1 MIERL
6 KKFLITLVAIPLIVC
21 VLGLVF
27 GLILCLVLIMP
38 LIALIRP
45 DVIEMDL

>member
-6 KKFLITLVAIPLIVC
+6 KKCLITLITIPFILC
-21 VLGLVF
+21 VL
-27 GLILCLVLIMP
+27 GLILCLVLTMP

-45 DVIEMDL
+45 DVIEIGTNK

>member
-6 KKFLITLVAIPLIVC
+6 KKFLVTLVVMPFIIC
-21 VLGLVF
+21 VLGLV
-27 GLILCLVLIMP
+27 LCLVLIMP

-45 DVIEMDL
+45 DVIEIG

>member
-6 KKFLITLVAIPLIVC
+6 KKFLITLVVTPFIVC
-21 VLGLVF
+21 ALGF
-27 GLILCLVLIMP
+27 ILCLVLTMP

-45 DVIEMDL
+45 DVIEIG

>member
-6 KKFLITLVAIPLIVC
+6 KKCLITLIAIPFVIC
-21 VLGLVF
+21 VLGLV
-27 GLILCLVLIMP
+27 LCLVLTMP

-45 DVIEMDL
+45 DIVEIGTNK

>member
-6 KKFLITLVAIPLIVC
+6 KKFLITLVLIPFVIC
-21 VLGLVF
+21 VLGLV
-27 GLILCLVLIMP
+27 LCLFLVMP

-45 DVIEMDL
+45 DVIEIG